1 MVLPTIFGGVMKK
14 KKDSDWIVEGLI
26 KKNAIN
32 IMNVAHD
39 DWCDL
44 LKDRAKECNC
54 DPEVKMEVHQD
65 SVWKKNSE

>member
-1 MVLPTIFGGVMKK
+1 MVLPTILGGVMKK
-14 KKDSDWIVEGLI
+14 KKGSDWIVEGLI

-39 DWCDL
+39 DWCNL

-54 DPEVKMEVHQD
+54 DPNVTVDVMEKD
-65 SVWKKNSE
+65 SE